1 MASMDKRRILIP
13 LTIFSMF
20 FGAGNL
26 VFPPFLAIEAGE
38 HFVPAFIGFAITA
51 IGLPVIGLMDVE
63 RTDGLENLS
72 SRIHPAFGRAFTIAI
87 YLAIGPCLA
96 IPRTASASFEM
107 AAMAIGNDSRMLSII
122 YSAVF
127 FAVASAIAMK
137 PEKLT
142 KVLGRITC
150 PLLLILIAIL
160 SIGCFSEGMG
170 SVSFPAVLRYQDAP
184 LATGLID
191 GYQTMDAIAALVF
204 GIIVALNIRELGYS
218 SKKECRHIEAI
229 GGVLAGAMLLV
240 VYLAIAMIGRF
251 SGSHGLIA
259 DNGASVLSSA
269 ALHAFGRTGLVLLAA
284 VFIAACLNTCIGL
297 LSSCGEYF
305 SKLFPEVGYR
315 TLVIVFALFSAIVS
329 NIGLNLI
336 ISLSSP
342 VLSLLYPIAIV
353 LIVSAFLPKPFTLWS
368 TRIAVIA
375 AATVSV
381 METAGMRVLP
391 LSGTGFSWVL
401 PAVIGALIGM
411 LVKDSKCKDM

>member
-26 VFPPFLAIEAGE
+26 IFPPFLAIEAGE

-51 IGLPVIGLMDVE
+51 IGLPVIGLMAVE

-107 AAMAIGNDSRMLSII
+107 AAMAIGNDSRMLSIL
-122 YSAVF
+122 YSIVF
-127 FAVASAIAMK
+127 FSVASAIAMK

-170 SVSFPAVLRYQDAP
+170 SVSFPAVLRYQNAP

-229 GGVLAGAMLLV
+229 GGVLAGVML
-240 VYLAIAMIGRF
+240 
-251 SGSHGLIA
+251 LIA

>member
-1 MASMDKRRILIP
+1 
-13 LTIFSMF
+13 
-20 FGAGNL
+20 
-26 VFPPFLAIEAGE
+26 
-38 HFVPAFIGFAITA
+38 
-51 IGLPVIGLMDVE
+51 
-63 RTDGLENLS
+63 
-72 SRIHPAFGRAFTIAI
+72 
-87 YLAIGPCLA
+87 
-96 IPRTASASFEM
+96 
-107 AAMAIGNDSRMLSII
+107 MAIGNDSRMLSII

-184 LATGLID
+184 LATGIID

-229 GGVLAGAMLLV
+229 GGVLAGVMLLV

-251 SGSHGLIA
+251 SESHGLIA

-329 NIGLNLI
+329 NIGLTEI
-336 ISLSSP
+336 IAMSSP
-342 VLSLLYPIAIV
+342 VLSLMYPVAII
-353 LIVSAFLPKPFTLWS
+353 LTIGALLPSRYSEWTL
-368 TRIAVIA
+368 RIPAAVALLSSIIDL
-375 AATVSV
+375 VIP
-381 METAGMRVLP
+381 GILP
-391 LSGTGFSWVL
+391 LSESGLGWIIPS
-401 PAVIGALIGM
+401 VIALLAGCMI
-411 LVKDSKCKDM
+411 DHHKCKDM